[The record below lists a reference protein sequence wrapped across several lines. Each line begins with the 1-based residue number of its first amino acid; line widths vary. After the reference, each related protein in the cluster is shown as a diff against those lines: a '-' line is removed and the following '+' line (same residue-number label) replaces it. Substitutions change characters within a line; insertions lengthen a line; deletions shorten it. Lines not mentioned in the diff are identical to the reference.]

1 MVVLSLRTLGTFR
14 MDDVHLLP
22 FVKDCVVRYLD
33 SPNAII
39 RREAALTCCRL
50 LVEPG
55 KPVRFRGPSANVIE
69 EVLRKL
75 LQVIVSDPIP
85 SIRHT
90 IVR

>member
-1 MVVLSLRTLGTFR
+1 

-22 FVKDCVVRYLD
+22 FVKDCVSCYLD

-55 KPVRFRGPSANVIE
+55 KPVRFTGPSANVVE

-75 LQVIVSDPIP
+75 LQVIVSDPDA

-90 IVR
+90 LIRYNAHVYAL